1 MRDNIDNYTITD
13 NSDSRQAWRLREQ
26 QAVAIRKTTGL
37 ILTSTRD
44 CEGTRGFE
52 LRGGKSPRTVLI
64 ALEWD
69 DCSHDLYLL
78 VEGLEL
84 YLTCIDPALA

>member
-1 MRDNIDNYTITD
+1 MRDNIDNYVITD
-13 NSDSRQAWRLREQ
+13 NSDSKQAWLLREQ
-26 QAVAIRKTTGL
+26 QAAAIQRTTGL
-37 ILTSTRD
+37 VLMSTKD
-44 CEGTRGFE
+44 CEGTRGCE
-52 LRGGKSPRTVLI
+52 LRGGKSSRTILI

-84 YLTCIDPALA
+84 YLHCLEPAIA